1 MIKATCTSSTLSGST
16 ESEPIESEIKA
27 CVSFPKLKAWQVRQ
41 YRIAVD
47 ENKWFMGERLGRKV
61 AWQEAEQDFLNNE
74 YYGCAPK
81 WREEFCSNLCSEFKS
96 CNLGQH
102 FCRSK

>member
-1 MIKATCTSSTLSGST
+1 MIETSG
-16 ESEPIESEIKA
+16 EPSRKETRQPLKKKA
-27 CVSFPKLKAWQVRQ
+27 CQAFMKLKAWQVRQ

-47 ENKWFMGERLGRKV
+47 ENKWYMAERSDRNIDGKD
-61 AWQEAEQDFLNNE
+61 AELDFLNNE

-81 WREEFCSNLCSEFKS
+81 WRKEFCSDLCSHSSS

-102 FCRSK
+102 FCGKK

>member
-1 MIKATCTSSTLSGST
+1 MIKETSKSSTSTGST
-16 ESEPIESEIKA
+16 ESAPTGSGTKA
-27 CVSFPKLKAWQVRQ
+27 CVSFPNLKAWQVRQ
-41 YRIAVD
+41 YHIAVE
-47 ENKWFMGERLGRKV
+47 ENKWYMGERLGRKV
-61 AWQEAEQDFLNNE
+61 AWQEAEMDFLENE

-81 WREEFCSNLCSEFKS
+81 WRKEFCAKLCSNFKG